1 MRTKLFNLV
10 AWLGQIVIESI
21 KNVAGGLSWF
31 IGLTSGI
38 IVWLTANVITLL
50 LRLIDSKKYNHI
62 SDIIDQAPINNE
74 LEILA
79 SVTSVKEEALQRRRW
94 TDDHTLALNRLGARL
109 YEECDWSEESIHTY
123 MRQVV
128 ESIPGLSYGA
138 EYGDDDDDDGIDLDE
153 AFNS

>member
-1 MRTKLFNLV
+1 MRAKLFDLV
-10 AWLGQIVIESI
+10 AWIGQNVIELI
-21 KNVAGGLSWF
+21 KGIASGLSWL
-31 IGLTSGI
+31 IGFASGI
-38 IVWLTANVITLL
+38 VVWLTANVITIL
-50 LRLIDSKKYNHI
+50 LRIIDSKKYNHI
-62 SDIIDQAPINNE
+62 SDVIDQAPISNE

-79 SVTSVKEEALQRRRW
+79 SVTSVKEEALERRRW
-94 TDDHTLALNRLGARL
+94 TDDHTMALNRLGARL
-109 YEECDWSEESIHTY
+109 YQECDWSEESIHAY